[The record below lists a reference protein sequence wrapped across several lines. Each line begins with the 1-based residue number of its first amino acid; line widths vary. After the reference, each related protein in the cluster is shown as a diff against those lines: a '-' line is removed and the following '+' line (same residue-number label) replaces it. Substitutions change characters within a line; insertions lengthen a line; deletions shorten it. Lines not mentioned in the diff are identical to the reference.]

1 LGALSK
7 GDAAHGTAVG
17 EVADALSGLAVPQPD
32 GGIGAGCKNTA
43 AEAIDIEVPNGTLVA
58 AEGADAI
65 AILGAPH
72 GRDMILAAGEEQI
85 TVVIELDDGDG
96 SLVTLEKN
104 WSLILGVGGGK
115 GKREDV

>member
-1 LGALSK
+1 
-7 GDAAHGTAVG
+7 
-17 EVADALSGLAVPQPD
+17 
-32 GGIGAGCKNTA
+32 
-43 AEAIDIEVPNGTLVA
+43 
-58 AEGADAI
+58 
-65 AILGAPH
+65 
-72 GRDMILAAGEEQI
+72 MILAAGEEQI